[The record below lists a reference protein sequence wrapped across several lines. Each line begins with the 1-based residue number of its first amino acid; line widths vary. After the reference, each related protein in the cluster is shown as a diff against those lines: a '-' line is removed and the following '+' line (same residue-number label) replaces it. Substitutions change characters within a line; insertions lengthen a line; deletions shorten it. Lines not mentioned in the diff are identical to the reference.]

1 MTTRVPVGKYRPE
14 RGGALTYNSE
24 TGRDERVIIH
34 VDADFKTLL
43 PGFLKDWQEEVRT
56 MREALGKNNY
66 EAIRKIGHD
75 MKGIG
80 GSCGL
85 DEITDMGSSLAESAK
100 AMDQELIH
108 KNLDTLSGYLERVEI
123 VYE

>member
-1 MTTRVPVGKYRPE
+1 M
-14 RGGALTYNSE
+14 TYNSE
-24 TGRDERVIIH
+24 TGPDARIIVH
-34 VDADFKTLL
+34 VNADFEALL

-56 MREALGKNNY
+56 MRQALEKNNY
-66 EAIRKIGHD
+66 ETIRKMGHD

-85 DEITDMGSSLAESAK
+85 DVITDMGSGLAEGAK
-100 AMDQELIH
+100 AMDQEVIR
-108 KNLDTLSGYLERVEI
+108 KNLDTLSGYLERVEF

>member
-1 MTTRVPVGKYRPE
+1 VSENIGP
-14 RGGALTYNSE
+14 RGGAMTDNRE
-24 TGRDERVIIH
+24 TGRDERIIIR
-34 VDADFKTLL
+34 VDPELKALL
-43 PGFLKDWQEEVRT
+43 PGFIKDWGQEIRT
-56 MREALGKNNY
+56 MREALEKNNY
-66 EAIRKIGHD
+66 ETIRKIGHD

-85 DEITDMGSSLAESAK
+85 DAITDMGSSLAEGAK

-108 KNLDTLSGYLERVEI
+108 KNLDTLSGYLKRVEI